1 MNKQLDTRTAEITS
15 ESAAEQI
22 DTLQSLDLDPLA
34 QVGGGGFIMNE

>member
-1 MNKQLDTRTAEITS
+1 MNKQLDTRTTEIAP

-22 DTLQSLDLDPLA
+22 DTLQTLDFDQLA